1 MKWTTV
7 SGIREAEAVAFA
19 QRNLPSYTAMCRA
32 GAAVARRAEA
42 IADLAGI
49 RRFVILCGPGNNGGD
64 GFVAARCLK
73 VDGFDVSVCLTC
85 VPARLKGD
93 AARAWKDLAAVGAV
107 PRIFPSGEAWLD
119 SPWAD
124 PAVSPRRSLI
134 IDALLGIG
142 ARGIPVGPVAAAI
155 HWANGTGAGCPVLSV
170 DVPSGLDAET
180 GTAPGEAIRADAT
193 ITFSR
198 PKIGFA
204 NPAARAYVG
213 DLTVADIGIPN
224 DLLES
229 HDVVP
234 PDGTE
239 LIAAPEIRHV
249 LRPERRLDSHK
260 RTYGHALV
268 VGGSP
273 RYPHAPVLSALAAYR
288 AGCGLVTLNVPPES
302 RPAAAHWVPE
312 AIFGGMEEWRDGG
325 KRRGVEEDIAVGD
338 AEGRGA
344 EPSAGEVGQGLAP
357 TIPPVSLRSS
367 SCLPPSPYPSVSF
380 YDAIAIGPGMGRLE
394 GARLE
399 LLRRLVSDATAPR
412 TVVDADALTALAALR
427 HDGWSPDGSALR
439 LILTPH
445 PGEAATLLGLTPKE
459 VQGDRPAAAR
469 ALAANYHAIVVLKGH
484 NTLVAEPGG
493 RLRVCMGG
501 NPGMA
506 TAGTGDVLTGLIVG
520 LLARGLGTEDAATLG
535 VYHHALAGDAAAYAH
550 GQESL
555 IATDLF
561 STLRL

>member
-1 MKWTTV
+1 MKWISV
-7 SGIREAEAVAFA
+7 AGIREAEAVAFA

-42 IADLAGI
+42 IAALAGI
-49 RRFVILCGPGNNGGD
+49 HRFVILCGPGNNGGD

-73 VDGFDVSVCLTC
+73 IDGHDVSVCLTC

-93 AARAWKDLAAVGAV
+93 AARAWKDMSALGIEAHV
-107 PRIFPSGEAWLD
+107 FPSGDAWLEN
-119 SPWAD
+119 SWAD
-124 PAVSPRRSLI
+124 PSVSPRKSLI

-142 ARGIPVGPVAAAI
+142 SQGVPVGAVAAAI
-155 HWANGTGAGCPVLSV
+155 HWANGTGAACPILSV
-170 DVPSGLDAET
+170 DVPSGLDADS

-224 DLLES
+224 DLLEP
-229 HDVVP
+229 HAQIP

-239 LIAAPEIRHV
+239 LIAAPEIRHI
-249 LRPERRLDSHK
+249 LRPERSLDSHK

-273 RYPHAPVLSALAAYR
+273 QYPHAPVLSALAAYR
-288 AGCGLVTLNVPPES
+288 AGCGLVTLDVPPES
-302 RPAAAHWVPE
+302 RVAAAHWVPE
-312 AIFGGMEEWRDGG
+312 AIFGGPGWRPGP
-325 KRRGVEEDIAVGD
+325 VPPYA
-338 AEGRGA
+338 
-344 EPSAGEVGQGLAP
+344 SA
-357 TIPPVSLRSS
+357 SLSD
-367 SCLPPSPYPSVSF
+367 
-380 YDAIAIGPGMGRLE
+380 YDAIAVGPGMGLLEGERLE
-394 GARLE
+394 W
-399 LLRRLVSDATAPR
+399 LRRLVSDATAPR
-412 TVVDADALTALAALR
+412 TVVDADALTALATLR
-427 HDGWSPDGSALR
+427 QKGWSPDGSALR

-445 PGEAATLLGLTPKE
+445 PGEAARLLGLTPKE
-459 VQGDRPAAAR
+459 VQSDRPAAVR
-469 ALAANYHAIVVLKGH
+469 AIAANYHAIAVLKGH

-493 RLRVCMGG
+493 RVRMCMGG

-506 TAGTGDVLTGLIVG
+506 TAGTGDLLTGLIVG

-535 VYHHALAGDAAAYAH
+535 VYHHALAGDAAAFAH

-561 STLRL
+561 ATLRL